1 MKRLIACLLLFL
13 FLLNIL
19 GFYVL
24 LVGIEF
30 RFSEE
35 ANRQLDFDNVR
46 TGDLITLKV
55 PLSLPYGVQENFV
68 RTKGQFQYQGQY
80 YRLVK
85 TRYASDT
92 LTIVC
97 VRDTQI
103 KKVNQAL
110 TAYVK
115 TFADS
120 PINGK
125 HPDAKKFQSLAKD
138 YLSTTL
144 GFERSATGW
153 SANCIYSHIE
163 GTYAMTVCLAP
174 DHPPRHLFL
183 IQA

>member
-1 MKRLIACLLLFL
+1 MKRLIASLLLSL

-24 LVGIEF
+24 LIGIEF
-30 RFSEE
+30 RLSEE
-35 ANRQLDFDNVR
+35 ANRQLDFGNVQ

-55 PLSLPYGVQENFV
+55 PLSLPYGVHQNFV
-68 RTKGQFQYQGQY
+68 RTKGQFQYQGQF

-97 VRDTQI
+97 VRDAQI

-110 TAYVK
+110 TDYVK
-115 TFADS
+115 TFADN

-125 HPDAKKFQSLAKD
+125 HPDSKKFQSLAKD

-153 SANCIYSHIE
+153 SADCICSHMD
-163 GTYAMTVCLAP
+163 GTYTLIVCLAP
-174 DHPPRHLFL
+174 DHPPRPLSL
-183 IQA
+183 